1 MAYRRTE
8 SATAR
13 AVFTTALGR
22 VGKLGS
28 ARHDRS
34 GTYGYELPDHSD
46 IHLDM
51 DGELEI
57 QIPNSQIS
65 SPDQHERSLAEL
77 TAVRAWMAN
86 ERDPDQLAVMLWDR
100 SFLTPSSVLGEVAQF
115 ATCWSAEL
123 VMSVARSPELL
134 DALAARGEDA
144 VPVVTTARAIAR
156 DTGWDTVADLQPK
169 ARRELVAYCRWLRF
183 LTLVLDH
190 SLLGADE
197 GLIAPLRAHE
207 FLDQTMTFASYPTVE
222 QYAVSLQLR
231 ARIEEE
237 LAVRQQPAMYD
248 VIALITSPRLRPEGA
263 VNVVDL
269 LIRSGLR
276 EREVY
281 KGYAGAP
288 IRDGACLTR
297 QELRLATGR
306 AVDLGITPEH
316 WLFILALLLRIGPES
331 PLGLIVLAH
340 CWRIDPELLLGHD
353 GHEPLVPLSD
363 TGWSVLI
370 EEALDMA
377 DPLSLELVEQ
387 TIDGNLH
394 RLPSDHRLRELA
406 ASHVRYRG
414 RAQRAASLR
423 MLELIAMRTPSDDTA

>member
-1 MAYRRTE
+1 M
-8 SATAR
+8 
-13 AVFTTALGR
+13 
-22 VGKLGS
+22 
-28 ARHDRS
+28 
-34 GTYGYELPDHSD
+34 
-46 IHLDM
+46 
-51 DGELEI
+51 
-57 QIPNSQIS
+57 QIPNFQIS
-65 SPDQHERSLAEL
+65 STDQLERSRVEL

-100 SFLTPSSVLGEVAQF
+100 SFLTPSSVLAEVVQS
-115 ATCWSAEL
+115 ATRWSAEL

-134 DALAARGEDA
+134 NALAARGEDA
-144 VPVVTTARAIAR
+144 VPLVKTARAVAY
-156 DTGWDTVADLQPK
+156 GSVWDTAAELRER
-169 ARRELVAYCRWLRF
+169 ARREVVAFCRRLRF
-183 LTLVLDH
+183 LALVLDH
-190 SLLGADE
+190 PLLGADKW
-197 GLIAPLRAHE
+197 LIKPLRAHE
-207 FLDQTMTFASYPTVE
+207 FLDDPMTPPSYPTGE
-222 QYAVSLQLR
+222 RDAVSLQLR
-231 ARIEEE
+231 ARVEES
-237 LAVRQQPAMYD
+237 LVVRQEPAMRD
-248 VIALITSPRLRPEGA
+248 VIALIASPRLRPESA

-306 AVDLGITPEH
+306 ALDLGITPEH

-331 PLGLIVLAH
+331 ILGLNVVAH
-340 CWRIDPELLLGHD
+340 CWRIDPELLLGHE
-353 GHEPLVPLSD
+353 GREPLLPLSD
-363 TGWSVLI
+363 SGWSALI

-387 TIDGNLH
+387 AIDGNLN

-414 RAQRAASLR
+414 RAQRAVGLR
-423 MLELIAMRTPSDDTA
+423 MIELIAMRSPSDDTA